1 MKTVRDRVIVKPLD
15 RIEQTQGGIYIPS
28 DKQTR
33 NQMARVITVGK
44 GRVSKKGIEIDP
56 EVKEGDLIC
65 VDVHAG
71 QLMRMEDGDYYLIKY
86 SDILGVYEE

>member
-15 RIEQTQGGIYIPS
+15 KAEVTEGGIFIPS
-28 DKQTR
+28 DKQSR

-44 GRVSKKGIEIDP
+44 GKISKKGVTIDP

-65 VDVHAG
+65 VDIHAG
-71 QLMRMEDGDYYLIKY
+71 QLMRMDDGDYYLIKY